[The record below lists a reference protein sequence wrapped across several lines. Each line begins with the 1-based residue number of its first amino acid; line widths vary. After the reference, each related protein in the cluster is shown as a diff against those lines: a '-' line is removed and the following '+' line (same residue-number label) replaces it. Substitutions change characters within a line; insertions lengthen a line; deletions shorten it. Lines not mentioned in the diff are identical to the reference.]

1 MSTQE
6 WISAA
11 EFARRNHGVIGRT
24 LVDDAIRRGDIPSV
38 RLGRRILVPADALD
52 RLLADI
58 EKIRRSGAGVH

>member
-1 MSTQE
+1 MSTQQE

-24 LVDDAIRRGDIPSV
+24 LVYDAIRRGDIPSV

-52 RLLADI
+52 RLLASQI
-58 EKIRRSGAGVH
+58 KEPV